1 MVCVTRVTFMEG
13 MHVQLLVSH
22 DNISKYH
29 IPSISQ
35 LLIQAIKEAMLAS
48 VTTLPLPYYN

>member
-13 MHVQLLVSH
+13 RHVQLLVSH
-22 DNISKYH
+22 DIISMYH

-48 VTTLPLPYYN
+48 VTTLPLPQYN